1 MREDFAPTPYILV
14 PDWLDLVNESQ
25 TGTASETD
33 CVSEKRSETEA
44 CWDMSTKLRFRVIK
58 SQFLNWKEVRI
69 LLADPRTND
78 DKSCPGR
85 IYVFHKR
92 VEIRHKTTLPLRHK
106 RHTLYLNNLLC
117 GYDAAII

>member
-1 MREDFAPTPYILV
+1 V

-58 SQFLNWKEVRI
+58 SQFLNWKEVCI

-78 DKSCPGR
+78 DKSCSGSEDLCIPQESR
-85 IYVFHKR
+85 NPPQNNPSS
-92 VEIRHKTTLPLRHK
+92 TSQTS
-106 RHTLYLNNLLC
+106 YLVS
-117 GYDAAII
+117 